1 MTKEVSNYKERKRGG
16 REGEER
22 GKKGGREGKG
32 GEGRGKT
39 YVQKCGEPR
48 ILTSNPSKRIQCI
61 VQVAEITRVI

>member
-1 MTKEVSNYKERKRGG
+1 MTKEVSNYKEGKRG
-16 REGEER
+16 RRKGEER
-22 GKKGGREGKG
+22 GKG